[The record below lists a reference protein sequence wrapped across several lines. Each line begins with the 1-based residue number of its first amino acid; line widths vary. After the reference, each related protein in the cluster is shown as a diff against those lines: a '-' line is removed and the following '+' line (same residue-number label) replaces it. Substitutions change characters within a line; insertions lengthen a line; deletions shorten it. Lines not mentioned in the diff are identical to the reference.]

1 MQECR
6 NVIILLFLKLSCGD
20 MERAKQ
26 NDNRYKFILKVK
38 GDLAQLKEELTLAI
52 TRERLITKWFV
63 FDDKANQRTILL
75 FSLDESRQPLSRK
88 YFQGETC
95 GGANLLK
102 RLDITRIDTE
112 IVHTKYDETLK

>member
-1 MQECR
+1 
-6 NVIILLFLKLSCGD
+6 

-38 GDLAQLKEELTLAI
+38 GDLTQLKEELTLAI

-63 FDDKANQRTILL
+63 FDDKTNQQIILL

-112 IVHTKYDETLK
+112 IIHTKYDETIK

>member
-1 MQECR
+1 
-6 NVIILLFLKLSCGD
+6 

-38 GDLAQLKEELTLAI
+38 GDLTQLKEELTLAI